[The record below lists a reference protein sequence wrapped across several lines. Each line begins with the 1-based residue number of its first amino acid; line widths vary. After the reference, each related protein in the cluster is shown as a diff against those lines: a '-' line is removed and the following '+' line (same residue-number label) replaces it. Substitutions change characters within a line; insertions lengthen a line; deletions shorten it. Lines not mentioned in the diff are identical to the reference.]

1 MTIDG
6 TPDKP
11 EPDVR
16 RGSERRWVLTNRRN
30 LIEFVS
36 GMVIRPVEALTKYY
50 TDPLELTPGAVPVLT
65 TPVPDELVELA
76 ESNGPDVCF
85 PVLIEL
91 PEKHPK
97 RVPAVCLTRPLI
109 LHFRTEHERDEVLA
123 RSYDNADL
131 TGTDSHVSPHLFTGG
146 RPFRTGP
153 GLRRRKP
160 MAAENYERLDRFLGA
175 LTVAAMAC
183 GDDGQLGEAEQV
195 FSRTTLLPGG
205 AEWFPVLRDWLNDK
219 PGDTSAESALFRS
232 AANVFGSSDPTRVM
246 GRTEALAAIREKT
259 EPSSQ
264 LDGEENQNLNRQL
277 DMVEAVFRGDRP
289 FDTFNDGGSTA
300 VKAILFALLEQN
312 PSQLCSEATR
322 RNATGDV
329 LAGAAALC
337 GLLYGRR
344 RISVGERDDHYDV
357 FLADLETQLIIH
369 RLTAPGPVARTRA
382 TLVRL
387 AISLRARSKRR
398 DTSEQVE
405 GSHT

>member
-6 TPDKP
+6 VPDMP
-11 EPDVR
+11 EPVVR

-36 GMVIRPVEALTKYY
+36 GMVICPVEALPKYY

-76 ESNGPDVCF
+76 ESSGPGVCF

-91 PEKHPK
+91 PERHPK
-97 RVPAVCLTRPLI
+97 RVPAVCLTRPLV

-123 RSYDNADL
+123 REWDNADL
-131 TGTDSHVSPHLFTGG
+131 TGTNSHVSPHLFTGG
-146 RPFRTGP
+146 RPFRRGP

-160 MAAENYERLDRFLGA
+160 MPAEDYERLDRFLGA
-175 LTVAAMAC
+175 LTVVGMAC
-183 GDDGQLGEAEQV
+183 GADGQLGEAEQV

-246 GRTEALAAIREKT
+246 GRTEVLAAIREKT
-259 EPSSQ
+259 EPASQ
-264 LDGEENQNLNRQL
+264 LDSEENQNLDRQL

-337 GLLYGRR
+337 GLLHGRR
-344 RISVGERDDHYDV
+344 RISVGERDGHYDV

-382 TLVRL
+382 SFMRL